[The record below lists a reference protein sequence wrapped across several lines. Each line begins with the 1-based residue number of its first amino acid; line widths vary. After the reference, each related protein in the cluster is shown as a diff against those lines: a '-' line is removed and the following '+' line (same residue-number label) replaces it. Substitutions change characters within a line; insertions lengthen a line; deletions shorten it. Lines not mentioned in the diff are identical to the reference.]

1 VKSFYRGTSPHY
13 ATQYTADLYKRL
25 RDVNQLAA
33 SLKELRG
40 AERKE
45 FLDMNVDKLKV
56 KKLLGKVSSKLR
68 RLRKRRDHILND
80 EDMSRSE
87 KQKLLDAI
95 QEKMNQVSQMGIQ
108 RTEGAF

>member
-1 VKSFYRGTSPHY
+1 M
-13 ATQYTADLYKRL
+13 
-25 RDVNQLAA
+25 
-33 SLKELRG
+33 E
-40 AERKE
+40 E
-45 FLDMNVDKLKV
+45 NVEKLKV

-80 EDMSRSE
+80 EDMPRSE

-95 QEKMNQVSQMGIQ
+95 QEKMNQVSQVGIQ